1 VAETFEFDPTRTM
14 VPPLDGFNSPE
25 LFSTMLAVDAELSA
39 GGSLLAE
46 SFATVLAVHLIRHIT
61 GAQSASADGVLP
73 HHKLR
78 TVIEYIMENLEGS
91 PTLEQMAAVVHLS
104 PYHFARQFK
113 AATRLAPHQ
122 YVIARRV
129 ERARTSYG

>member
-39 GGSLLAE
+39 GSSLLAE

-61 GAQSASADGVLP
+61 GAQPASADGVLP
-73 HHKLR
+73 HQ
-78 TVIEYIMENLEGS
+78 T
-91 PTLEQMAAVVHLS
+91 
-104 PYHFARQFK
+104 PYGH
-113 AATRLAPHQ
+113 
-122 YVIARRV
+122 
-129 ERARTSYG
+129 